1 MPQESRNG
9 RLIGTDL
16 GSVWVM
22 MVVVVVVVVV
32 MVEGFPLCIYIFY
45 W

>member
-16 GSVWVM
+16 RSVWVM
-22 MVVVVVVVVV
+22 MVVVVVVVV
-32 MVEGFPLCIYIFY
+32 MVEGFPLCVYIFY